1 MRLQSGMA
9 GLLPAAALAMVAS
22 LAMPFATALAQGY
35 NPLPEGFQFVAQ
47 AGFAWSTITE
57 VEPVGT
63 EQFSR
68 LRGTAYSLRM
78 THNVLGPLV
87 GFVEAGAAARG
98 AQVKAPGAP
107 DAEYRSRWW
116 TVTSGV
122 SLVGKCV
129 TFICPTLDAGVGLG
143 LIRQSL
149 LYDAANGRPVGT
161 IGTARYETSAVVGVR
176 LAVPQ
181 WRGLAVVARHQ
192 EGLTNLLTNGNSAR
206 GRGQV
211 FMVSLPLTR

>member
-1 MRLQSGMA
+1 MA
-9 GLLPAAALAMVAS
+9 GLLPAAALTMVVS
-22 LAMPFATALAQGY
+22 LAMPFATAQTQGY
-35 NPLPEGFQFVAQ
+35 NPLPEGFQFAAQ
-47 AGFAWSTITE
+47 AGFAWSTIAE

-68 LRGTAYSLRM
+68 LRGAAYSLRM

-87 GFVEAGAAARG
+87 GFVEAGTAQRG
-98 AQVKAPGAP
+98 ARVQAPGAP
-107 DAEYRSRWW
+107 DTEYRSRWW

-129 TFICPTLDAGVGLG
+129 TFICPALDAGVGLS

-161 IGTARYETSAVVGVR
+161 IGTSRYESSAVLGVR

-181 WRGLAVVARHQ
+181 WRGVAIVARHQ
-192 EGLTNLLTNGNSAR
+192 QGLTNLLTGGNSAR
-206 GRGQV
+206 SRGQV
-211 FMVSLPLTR
+211 FMLSLPLTR

>member
-1 MRLQSGMA
+1 MPGALR
-9 GLLPAAALAMVAS
+9 AAAIASVIGLALP
-22 LAMPFATALAQGY
+22 LAVPLATARAQGY
-35 NPLPEGFQFVAQ
+35 NPLPEGFQFAAQ
-47 AGFAWSTITE
+47 AGFAWSTVAQ
-57 VEPVGT
+57 VEPVGI

-87 GFVEAGAAARG
+87 GFVEAGAAQRG
-98 AQVKAPGAP
+98 ARVQAPGAP
-107 DAEYRSRWW
+107 DAEYRTRWW

-122 SLVGKCV
+122 SLVGRCV
-129 TFICPTLDAGVGLG
+129 SFICPALDAGAGVS

-161 IGTARYETSAVVGVR
+161 IGTARYETSAVLGVR

-181 WRGLAVVARHQ
+181 WSGVAFVARHQ
-192 EGLTNLLTNGNSAR
+192 EGLTNLLTGGNSAR
-206 GRGQV
+206 SRSQV
-211 FMVSLPLTR
+211 FMLSLPLTR